1 MWHMSVAS
9 DTFSNNIACQNSGT
23 LKYHRG
29 TKKTMRS
36 GTMKTGSYHRNDVCT
51 SSCHGTL

>member
-1 MWHMSVAS
+1 MSVAS
-9 DTFSNNIACQNSGT
+9 DTFSNNIACRNSGT